1 MIMENKKNARKTALV
16 TGASFGIGLE
26 IARQL
31 AAEGHDLILAARSA
45 EKLAEVSAELSKQG
59 VEVRVIA
66 SDLSVSGSALQ
77 LYQEIQRQK
86 LRVDILVNNAGAG
99 LHGLFQE
106 MELSSVSG
114 MMRLNME
121 ALTELTRLFLPD
133 MTQAGF
139 GRVLNVASTAAF
151 QPGPLMA
158 AYYASKAY
166 VLMFSE
172 ALSEEVRGS
181 GVTVTV
187 LCPGPTHSEFQKRAG
202 MSHVELFT
210 RFSMDARKVARD
222 GIRGM
227 HKGKTL
233 VISGL
238 LNNLLA
244 FSIRFTPRFLIPKI
258 VYSLQSGRLE
268 K

>member
-1 MIMENKKNARKTALV
+1 MEKKESSKRTALV

-26 IARQL
+26 IAREL
-31 AAEGHDLILAARSA
+31 AAGGHDLILAARNA
-45 EKLAEVSAELSKQG
+45 EKLREVSSELEKTG
-59 VEVRVIA
+59 ARVWTVPI
-66 SDLSVSGSALQ
+66 DLSVSGSAKRLFED
-77 LYQEIQRQK
+77 LKRQG
-86 LRVDILVNNAGAG
+86 LRVDVLINNAGIG
-99 LHGLFQE
+99 MHGPFKD
-106 MELSSVSG
+106 MELERVTA
-114 MMRLNME
+114 MLRLNME
-121 ALTELTRLFLPD
+121 TLTELTHLFLPG
-133 MTQAGF
+133 MIRAGF
-139 GRVLNVASTAAF
+139 GRILNVASTAAF

-172 ALSEEVRGS
+172 ALFEELRGS
-181 GVTVTV
+181 GVTVTA

-222 GIRGM
+222 GVQGMNRGRS
-227 HKGKTL
+227 L

-238 LNNLLA
+238 KNNLLA
-244 FSIRFTPRFLIPKI
+244 FSVRLAPRFLIPKI
-258 VYSLQSGRLE
+258 VFSLQSGRLE